1 MNSSTPTWNIAAPQC
16 YCGASLCP
24 LLCRCPVASRM
35 ICMVQP
41 RSCVAREPEFGC
53 RSDNKSARSAWS
65 MVTLR
70 VGLCIAHQIRD
81 CGSPQHLHQ
90 AELLQDLSSLDVDLR
105 ARVTLNVHNQ
115 RKSIRCMAAYFHTSI
130 KQLIGKTEKLM
141 GHIHVLW
148 HGHCYVVKCL
158 HSQGVR
164 HTTRR
169 NHRHPTQGRDFQ
181 MWHVKCHSVSAPIE
195 SIRGEWPQCVHPH
208 G

>member
-1 MNSSTPTWNIAAPQC
+1 MEHGDPEGGLVYSTSNQGLWQPTTPPPSRSLEFWTCGESRLDAWIASEGFP
-16 YCGASLCP
+16 
-24 LLCRCPVASRM
+24 
-35 ICMVQP
+35 
-41 RSCVAREPEFGC
+41 
-53 RSDNKSARSAWS
+53 
-65 MVTLR
+65 
-70 VGLCIAHQIRD
+70 
-81 CGSPQHLHQ
+81 

-105 ARVTLNVHNQ
+105 ARVTLNVYNQ

-169 NHRHPTQGRDFQ
+169 NHRHPTQGRDFL
-181 MWHVKCHSVSAPIE
+181 MWHMKCHSVSAPIE
-195 SIRGEWPQCVHPH
+195 SIRGKWLQCVHPH